1 MTKRSLRMI
10 EILLSLALV
19 VVSVYVMWLHREF
32 HKLRTGALDLLTL
45 LGNMAKV
52 FDEQHKINQSQQQY
66 NEAVSTNLE
75 ILGIH
80 TKLIEPDIAYEAS
93 AFLAWYNKRK
103 KEGK

>member
-1 MTKRSLRMI
+1 MI

>member
-1 MTKRSLRMI
+1 MGQKMI
-10 EILLSLALV
+10 ELLLSLAVILLAG
-19 VVSVYVMWLHREF
+19 YVIWIHIQF
-32 HKLRTGALDLLTL
+32 HKLRNGALDLLTL
-45 LGNMAKV
+45 LSNMATV
-52 FDEQHKINQSQQQY
+52 FDEQGKINKSQQQY

-75 ILGIH
+75 ILGVH

>member
-1 MTKRSLRMI
+1 MTMGQKMI
-10 EILLSLALV
+10 ELLLSLAVIGLAG
-19 VVSVYVMWLHREF
+19 YVIWIHIQF
-32 HKLRTGALDLLTL
+32 HKLRNGALDLLTL
-45 LGNMAKV
+45 LSNMAKV
-52 FDEQHKINQSQQQY
+52 FDEQGKINKSQQQY

-75 ILGIH
+75 ILGVH

>member
-1 MTKRSLRMI
+1 MI

-19 VVSVYVMWLHREF
+19 VLVVYVMWLHREF
-32 HKLRTGALDLLTL
+32 HKLRSGALDLLTL

>member
-52 FDEQHKINQSQQQY
+52 FDEQHKINKSQQQY

>member
-1 MTKRSLRMI
+1 MGQKMI
-10 EILLSLALV
+10 ELLLSLAVILLAG
-19 VVSVYVMWLHREF
+19 YVIWIHIQF
-32 HKLRTGALDLLTL
+32 HKLRNGALDLLTL
-45 LGNMAKV
+45 LSNMAKV
-52 FDEQHKINQSQQQY
+52 FDEQGKINKSQQQY

-75 ILGIH
+75 ILGVH

>member
-1 MTKRSLRMI
+1 MTMGQKMI
-10 EILLSLALV
+10 ELLLSLAVILLAG
-19 VVSVYVMWLHREF
+19 YVIWIHIQF
-32 HKLRTGALDLLTL
+32 HKLRNGALDLLTL
-45 LGNMAKV
+45 LSNMAKV
-52 FDEQHKINQSQQQY
+52 FDEQGKINKSQQQY

>member
-1 MTKRSLRMI
+1 MI
-10 EILLSLALV
+10 DFLLGLAIILLGS
-19 VVSVYVMWLHREF
+19 SVLYLHYQ
-32 HKLRTGALDLLTL
+32 LNRTRKGALDLLTL
-45 LGNMAKV
+45 LSNMAKV
-52 FDEQHKINQSQQQY
+52 FDEQHKINKSQQQY

>member
-1 MTKRSLRMI
+1 MI

-19 VVSVYVMWLHREF
+19 VLSVYVMWLHREF

-103 KEGK
+103 KEAK

>member
-1 MTKRSLRMI
+1 MGQKMI
-10 EILLSLALV
+10 ELLLSLAVILLAG
-19 VVSVYVMWLHREF
+19 YVIWIHIQF
-32 HKLRTGALDLLTL
+32 HKLRNGALDLLTL
-45 LGNMAKV
+45 LSNMAKV
-52 FDEQHKINQSQQQY
+52 FDEQSKINKSQQQY

-75 ILGIH
+75 ILGVH

>member
-1 MTKRSLRMI
+1 MI
-10 EILLSLALV
+10 ETLLSLALV

>member
-1 MTKRSLRMI
+1 MTKRSLKMI

-45 LGNMAKV
+45 LSNMAKV

>member
-1 MTKRSLRMI
+1 MTMGQKMI
-10 EILLSLALV
+10 ELLLSLAVILLAG
-19 VVSVYVMWLHREF
+19 YVIWIHIQF
-32 HKLRTGALDLLTL
+32 HKLRNGALDLLTL
-45 LGNMAKV
+45 LSNMAKV
-52 FDEQHKINQSQQQY
+52 FDEQGKINKSQQQY

-75 ILGIH
+75 ILGVH

>member
-1 MTKRSLRMI
+1 
-10 EILLSLALV
+10 
-19 VVSVYVMWLHREF
+19 
-32 HKLRTGALDLLTL
+32 
-45 LGNMAKV
+45 MAKV
-52 FDEQHKINQSQQQY
+52 FDEQHKINKSQQQY

>member
-10 EILLSLALV
+10 DILLSLALV

-52 FDEQHKINQSQQQY
+52 FDEQHKINKSQQQY

>member
-19 VVSVYVMWLHREF
+19 VLSVYVMWLHREF

>member
-1 MTKRSLRMI
+1 MI

-19 VVSVYVMWLHREF
+19 VLSVYVMWLHREF

-45 LGNMAKV
+45 LSNMAKV

>member
-1 MTKRSLRMI
+1 LTMGQKMI
-10 EILLSLALV
+10 EVILSLALV
-19 VVSVYVMWLHREF
+19 LLAGYVIWIHREF
-32 HKLRTGALDLLTL
+32 HKLRNGALDLLTL
-45 LGNMAKV
+45 LTNMAKV

-93 AFLAWYNKRK
+93 AFLAWHNKRK

>member
-1 MTKRSLRMI
+1 MI

-45 LGNMAKV
+45 LSNMAKV

>member
-1 MTKRSLRMI
+1 MI
-10 EILLSLALV
+10 EILLGLALV
-19 VVSVYVMWLHREF
+19 ILSVYVMWLHLEF
-32 HKLRTGALDLLTL
+32 HKLRSGALDLLTL
-45 LGNMAKV
+45 LSNMAKV

>member
-1 MTKRSLRMI
+1 MGQRMTEL
-10 EILLSLALV
+10 LLSLAVAVLA
-19 VVSVYVMWLHREF
+19 VYVIWLHREF
-32 HKLRTGALDLLTL
+32 HKLRNGALDLLTL

-52 FDEQHKINQSQQQY
+52 FDEQGKINKSQQQY

-75 ILGIH
+75 ILGVH

-103 KEGK
+103 REGK

>member
-1 MTKRSLRMI
+1 
-10 EILLSLALV
+10 
-19 VVSVYVMWLHREF
+19 
-32 HKLRTGALDLLTL
+32 
-45 LGNMAKV
+45 MAKV

>member
-1 MTKRSLRMI
+1 MGQKMI
-10 EILLSLALV
+10 ELLLSLAVIGLAG
-19 VVSVYVMWLHREF
+19 YVIWIHIQF
-32 HKLRTGALDLLTL
+32 HKLRNGALDLLTL
-45 LGNMAKV
+45 LSNMAKV
-52 FDEQHKINQSQQQY
+52 FDEQGKINKSQQQY

-75 ILGIH
+75 ILGVH

>member
-1 MTKRSLRMI
+1 MSQKMI